1 MAIKLI
7 KRIFSYILV
16 LFGLSVLIFV
26 IVRVM
31 PGDTA
36 RMALGARAPE
46 SAVAAL
52 SQEMRLDPVSYTHL
66 DVYKRQVYP
75 YPLYAP
81 IQIE

>member
-26 IVRVM
+26 IVMVM

-46 SAVAAL
+46 
-52 SQEMRLDPVSYTHL
+52 
-66 DVYKRQVYP
+66 
-75 YPLYAP
+75 
-81 IQIE
+81 

>member
-1 MAIKLI
+1 MAKNII

-16 LFGLSVLIFV
+16 LIGLSILVFV

-46 SAVAAL
+46 SAVEAL
-52 SQEMRLDPVSYTHL
+52 RQEMRLDQPS
-66 DVYKRQVYP
+66 
-75 YPLYAP
+75 
-81 IQIE
+81 

>member
-46 SAVAAL
+46 SAVAAF
-52 SQEMRLDPVSYTHL
+52 EPGD
-66 DVYKRQVYP
+66 
-75 YPLYAP
+75 AP
-81 IQIE
+81 GPAHRRTVWLLAKGYGKWRFW